1 MPRIWYNSDEVNV
14 FQPAV
19 ELALNNALV
28 ACGYDGIAEVV
39 HNPNIPNS
47 TTIPDCAIRLK
58 ASQRFVFIIEV
69 KRTQR
74 DVESQRYQNQSRSYV
89 TDFGGHWEP
98 AYHKY
103 FCVTNIERLV
113 LLADRQGVPLTS
125 CLLKGNPRQHSLFNP
140 VNHDATASVA
150 ELQTTFENIL
160 PTIFNRVAPDW
171 DNNWQLVI
179 ESFHNN
185 YVALKNLLGYPEVV
199 KKELTLYELFRL
211 LAYAYLKDFYTQ
223 TANPNAAHFHNYPPN
238 TATLPQFTN
247 NLSNNYN
254 RIIQLDFQ
262 QIFTDHPNQGQRI
275 FPNNFSANYLQYF
288 RDLIQCFILHN
299 SNAVADNPS
308 PSYVF
313 NLLTSKIYVKEELHS
328 KGKIMSD
335 AELSTLL
342 AALCIDSPNA
352 KVLDPGCGDGA
363 LLDAAYDQIS
373 LLAATANQAKTHNQI
388 LNQIDGIEIDPF
400 LSQLSAF
407 RLLSKNL
414 AQVNNTTSANILIGD
429 IFHNARANQYDAV
442 IMNPPFLRNDNPD
455 APITTSDKTK
465 MRNAITGQGLNYF
478 VANASQPNLYFYF
491 INYIWHYLRN
501 NGKAGIIL
509 MTKFLNNKD
518 GEHLKQ
524 FISDK
529 VEAIISYPRK
539 YFQEFVVTTVVV
551 ILKKGNNS
559 PNISFVRVADEN
571 VLLNP
576 DNLNAILGLNADTTT
591 ASYKLR
597 VVTRNTLVASE
608 NWKQYL
614 NDPKFDAFI
623 AMNFL
628 VDIEHHFGD
637 VARGGA
643 ESAGGSAK
651 LIFTSLDAQT
661 QRYFSL
667 GKKLTPAQQNAGIQR
682 TRVDIPATL
691 NGNVSYGIQNNFEHR
706 NYVLTTNDI
715 ELDKAFHFPAKSDR
729 NSPNALT
736 ANLQAN
742 LDLVQFY
749 NACVAEFGI
758 VVWRKIVNNAFNNTF
773 VPKILIPRADRTK
786 HSVYYNPLNHNL
798 TLSTNF
804 VYCNDL
810 QNQNANATD
819 EQQYKFI
826 TAFLLSSFGQI
837 QFELNAN
844 NQEGARKLELFQ
856 IKRFKIPDL
865 TQFTQAENVSVV
877 AEFDAI
883 NIANPEF
890 SGDEGLATPRRNLDL
905 AIGNIIFQK
914 DNLGFATVGA
924 MVDYFELFLAELVED
939 RRI

>member
-1 MPRIWYNSDEVNV
+1 MPQLWYTSDEVADFHPV
-14 FQPAV
+14 V
-19 ELALNNALV
+19 EQALNSAL
-28 ACGYDGIAEVV
+28 ANCGYNDIAEVV
-39 HNPNIPNS
+39 HHPAIPNS
-47 TTIPDCAIRLK
+47 TIIPDFAIRLI
-58 ASQRFVFIIEV
+58 ASQRYVFIVEV

-89 TDFGGHWEP
+89 TDFGPHWEP
-98 AYHKY
+98 NYHKY

-113 LLADRQGVPLTS
+113 LFADRNGVPLTS

-140 VNHDATASVA
+140 VDHDATASVA

-160 PTIFNRVAPDW
+160 SNIFNRVAPDW
-171 DNNWQLVI
+171 DNNWQLII

-185 YVALKNLLGYPEVV
+185 YVALKNSLGYPEAV

-223 TANPNAAHFHNYPPN
+223 TGNPNAANFHNYPPN
-238 TATLPQFTN
+238 NATLTQFTN
-247 NLSNNYN
+247 NLANNYN
-254 RIIQLDFQ
+254 RIIQLDFR
-262 QIFTDHPNQGQRI
+262 QIFRDHPNEDQRL
-275 FPNNFSANYLQYF
+275 FPDNFSANYLQYF
-288 RDLIQCFILHN
+288 KDLIQCFIQHN

-313 NLLTSKIYVKEELHS
+313 NLLTSKIYVREELHG

-335 AELSTLL
+335 AELSNLL
-342 AALCIDSPNA
+342 AALCIDSTDTR
-352 KVLDPGCGDGA
+352 VLDPGCGDGA
-363 LLDAAYDQIS
+363 LLDAAYDQIN
-373 LLAATANQAKTHNQI
+373 LLAATANQPKTHNQI

-414 AQVNNTTSANILIGD
+414 AQVNNTTNANILIGD
-429 IFHNARANQYDAV
+429 VFLNARANQYDAV
-442 IMNPPFLRNDNPD
+442 LMNPPFLRNDNPD
-455 APITTSDKTK
+455 APIVAADKAI
-465 MRNAITGQGLNYF
+465 MRAAITGQGLNYF

-491 INYIWHYLRN
+491 TNYIWHYLRDT
-501 NGKAGIIL
+501 GKAGIIL
-509 MTKFLNNKD
+509 MAKFLNNED
-518 GEHLKQ
+518 GEYLKQ

-559 PNISFVRVADEN
+559 ANVSFVRVSDEN

-576 DNLNAILGLNADTTT
+576 DNLKAILALNADTTT
-591 ASYKLR
+591 AAFKLR
-597 VVTRNTLVASE
+597 VVPRDALVASE

-614 NDPKFDAFI
+614 NDKNYDDFLNLDS
-623 AMNFL
+623 L
-628 VDIEHHFGD
+628 VDIDHHFASVG
-637 VARGGA
+637 RGGA
-643 ESAGGSAK
+643 EASGASTI
-651 LIFTSLDAQT
+651 IFPTFDQQANH
-661 QRYFSL
+661 YFGY
-667 GKKLTPAQQNAGIQR
+667 GKRLTPAQQNAGIQR
-682 TRVDIPATL
+682 TRIDIPVGL
-691 NGNVSYGIQNNFEHR
+691 NANVSYGVQNNFDRR
-706 NYVLTTNDI
+706 NYVLTVNDI
-715 ELDKAFHFPAKSDR
+715 QLDKALHFPARGDIST
-729 NSPNALT
+729 PNALPV
-736 ANLQAN
+736 ALQAN
-742 LDLVQFY
+742 QELVNLFD
-749 NACVAEFGI
+749 ACAVEFGLAK
-758 VVWRKIVNNAFNNTF
+758 WRSIVNAAFRNTV

-786 HSVYYNPLNHNL
+786 HCVYYNPHNYSL

-804 VYCNDL
+804 FYCNDL

-826 TAFLLSSFGQI
+826 TAFFLSSFGQI

-844 NQEGARKLELFQ
+844 NQEGLRKLEVFQ

-865 TQFTQAENVSVV
+865 TQFTQPEIASVV
-877 AEFDAI
+877 SAFDAL

-890 SGDEGLATPRRNLDL
+890 SGDEGLATSRRNLDL
-905 AIGNIIFQK
+905 AIGNIIYQK
-914 DNLGFATVGA
+914 DNLGFATVTT

-939 RRI
+939 RRL